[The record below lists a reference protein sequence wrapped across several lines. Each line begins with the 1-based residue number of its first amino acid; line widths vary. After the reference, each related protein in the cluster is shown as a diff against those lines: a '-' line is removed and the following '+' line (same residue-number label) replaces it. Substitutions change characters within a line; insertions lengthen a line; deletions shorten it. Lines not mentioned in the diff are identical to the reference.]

1 MMKVA
6 DYIRRLASADENE
19 RINVVESINIQNY
32 AMNMLSE
39 TDMWILRT
47 AAENVEYLN
56 HKLKEAETS
65 TLGKDLEAPEE
76 ELLTLDDTNTE
87 LSLDDTAETD
97 TSELSLD
104 DTTETEETELSLDD
118 TAETDT
124 SELSLDDTTETE
136 ETELSLD
143 DTAETDTS
151 ELSLD
156 DTAETDTS
164 ELSLDD
170 TSSNPKEEK
179 EEKKIETSIEGVGIL
194 PLLAEIQEKLANGK
208 PSEIE
213 LAALKAM
220 KKLF

>member
-118 TAETDT
+118 TAET
-124 SELSLDDTTETE
+124 E

-143 DTAETDTS
+143 DTAETEET

>member
-76 ELLTLDDTNTE
+76 ELLTLDDTNTA
-87 LSLDDTAETD
+87 SIDNA
-97 TSELSLD
+97 S
-104 DTTETEETELSLDD
+104 TETEETELSLDD
-118 TAETDT
+118 N
-124 SELSLDDTTETE
+124 
-136 ETELSLD
+136 
-143 DTAETDTS
+143 AETDTS

-170 TSSNPKEEK
+170 TAETEETELSLGDTSSEPKEEK
-179 EEKKIETSIEGVGIL
+179 DEKKIETSIEGVGIL

>member
-151 ELSLD
+151 EI
-156 DTAETDTS
+156 
-164 ELSLDD
+164 SLDD

>member
-76 ELLTLDDTNTE
+76 ELLTLDDTNTASIDNASTETEETE

-104 DTTETEETELSLDD
+104 DTTEETELSLDD

-136 ETELSLD
+136 ETELSFG
-143 DTAETDTS
+143 
-151 ELSLD
+151 
-156 DTAETDTS
+156 
-164 ELSLDD
+164 D
-170 TSSNPKEEK
+170 TSSEPKEEK
-179 EEKKIETSIEGVGIL
+179 DEKKIETSIEGVGIL

>member
-104 DTTETEETELSLDD
+104 DT
-118 TAETDT
+118 AETDT

-143 DTAETDTS
+143 DTAETEET

>member
-124 SELSLDDTTETE
+124 SELSLDDT
-136 ETELSLD
+136 
-143 DTAETDTS
+143 
-151 ELSLD
+151 
-156 DTAETDTS
+156 AETDTS